1 VLRRG
6 FKRGNQSGAVKD
18 RGGISILE
26 DERRVVAGHS
36 RNQCQRGWGEE
47 GADNWG
53 LHGSDMRE

>member
-36 RNQCQRGWGEE
+36 RNQCQRGWERKE
-47 GADNWG
+47 LTIGAY
-53 LHGSDMRE
+53 MAVT